1 MKKVYIMIGCPGSGK
16 STWVKQTKLPFV
28 SRDLVREGLEYCEP
42 GQKYRGTWQEEELV
56 TRECEEI
63 RKEFIKKGI
72 DFAIDDTNTRKDRRR
87 KLIQELRSSGY
98 HVVGVKMETPLIECL
113 KRRNGEI
120 PESVIIRMWNSCQEV
135 DPSEFD
141 EFIEV

>member
-1 MKKVYIMIGCPGSGK
+1 MIGCPGSGK

-28 SRDLVREGLEYCEP
+28 SRDTVREELGYCEP
-42 GQKYRGTWQEEELV
+42 GQKYLGTRQEEELV
-56 TRECEEI
+56 TRECEEK

-72 DFAIDDTNTRKDRRR
+72 DFAIDDTNTRKDRRE
-87 KLIQELRSSGY
+87 KLIRELRTLGY
-98 HVVGVKMETPLIECL
+98 HVVGVKMRTPIIEYL

-120 PESVIIRMWNSCQEV
+120 PEGVIVRMWDSCQEV

-141 EFIEV
+141 EFIEI